1 MQNPNEY
8 LITIYPEN
16 FDPKAG
22 DEPDYKVVY
31 EEGLFDFLRNNVCEL
46 KFTVS
51 KLELL
56 LDLS

>member
-1 MQNPNEY
+1 MQDSNEY

-22 DEPDYKVVY
+22 DEPVYKVVD
-31 EEGLFDFLRNNVCEL
+31 EKGLFDFLQKNIPEL
-46 KFTVS
+46 QFTVS